1 MKYSEFKTSYFKT
14 EARIYQKDAHHI
26 AQLISTGRASFL
38 CWKFRE
44 VFTITEKAPT
54 QVVILAQNCVHSC
67 EALVCPIHNLN
78 YI

>member
-1 MKYSEFKTSYFKT
+1 MT
-14 EARIYQKDAHHI
+14 EAGDRDGVVVGVGDVLAAVHVDT
-26 AQLISTGRASFL
+26 QLPTLVQAGDVGHRVDNGVS
-38 CWKFRE
+38 
-44 VFTITEKAPT
+44 T